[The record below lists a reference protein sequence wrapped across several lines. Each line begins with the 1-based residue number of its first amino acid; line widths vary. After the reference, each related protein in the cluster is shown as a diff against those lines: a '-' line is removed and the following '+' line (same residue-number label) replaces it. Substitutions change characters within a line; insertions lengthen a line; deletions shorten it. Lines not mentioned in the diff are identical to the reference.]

1 MRILV
6 CRTGDCMRRMR
17 NLCEMY
23 AKCMRSQ
30 QDKCSNGF
38 YGMIGAFSEV
48 SSFANF
54 LYAKYAKPIFSI
66 YASTLPT
73 ILSFRIFAYIFNIN
87 FKGLFRDLEC
97 SRMCFYAKI
106 SNFAYFRILRINQ
119 VK

>member
-6 CRTGDCMRRMR
+6 CRTGDVCMRRMR

-38 YGMIGAFSEV
+38 YSVFGAFSEV

-54 LYAKYAKPIFSI
+54 LYAKYAKVIFGI

-73 ILSFRIFAYIFNIN
+73 SFRFAYSHTFSISI
-87 FKGLFRDLEC
+87 LRA
-97 SRMCFYAKI
+97 CFVIWSVLVCASMRRFQI
-106 SNFAYFRILRINQ
+106 SHTFAYFA
-119 VK
+119 